1 LREGCQFVTADEKF
15 YNSIQSFF
23 TNVIWLANWP

>member
-15 YNSIQSFF
+15 VNAIGSSFP
-23 TNVIWLANWP
+23 NIVWIANWM